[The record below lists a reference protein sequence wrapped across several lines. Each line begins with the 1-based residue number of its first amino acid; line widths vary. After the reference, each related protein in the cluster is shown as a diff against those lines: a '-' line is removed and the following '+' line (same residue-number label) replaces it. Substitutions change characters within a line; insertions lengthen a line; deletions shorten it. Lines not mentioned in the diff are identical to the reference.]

1 MSTIIPPP
9 IGESDKEES
18 NCKQTQ
24 CSSDQDKCPIFGA
37 TDQDGLGDRIAELV
51 QAGHLEYCAARIA
64 RSEAENGLGECS
76 CGGPHSSYQL
86 VKDHWS

>member
-9 IGESDKEES
+9 IDNPDKEDSE
-18 NCKQTQ
+18 CEQIQ
-24 CSSDQDKCPIFGA
+24 CSDEQYKCPIFGA
-37 TDQDGLGDRIAELV
+37 TDQDGLGSRIAEFV

-64 RSEAENGLGECS
+64 RSEAENGFGECS
-76 CGGPHSSYQL
+76 CGGPHPPYQL